1 MHYVFRNVG
10 TFLQIGAIQ
19 CSSSKTQLV
28 QLPIIQSSSIIINH
42 PTCKIYTDTSLYIY
56 IMICHIYRYTTYINI
71 PHYKYRYTTIYP
83 IYIQYIVPGRGDLSA
98 RCAACRALRGQLPL
112 DDQLRPLHAV
122 AADALMVRVTGP
134 VTGSVVR
141 GFSIGL
147 PWTTL
152 W

>member
-1 MHYVFRNVG
+1 MYSETLEPFYKSVQSNVHRQKLSL
-10 TFLQIGAIQ
+10 FSFQ
-19 CSSSKTQLV
+19 SSNHH
-28 QLPIIQSSSIIINH
+28 QSSSIIQHVRYIQIH
-42 PTCKIYTDTSLYIY
+42 HYIY